1 MASYSDINSIIT
13 TQQRLITDFSGSMT
27 NTTAQSVV
35 AAVNNNLSN
44 MQTSLDAANGS
55 IRTTLTDQQEVQ
67 QILDR
72 ERDRLDERQ
81 MAIEAAYEGQQRMVT
96 LSSSLSEK
104 QKAYN
109 YMIIVIV
116 LMMLVYVG
124 IKMLKSFAFV
134 PDFILDIILIAV
146 LAAGIIYCFY
156 LYVDIRRRSNMDF
169 NQITLAKP
177 VEKSVDE
184 INKEKKDAI
193 KAGDLMK
200 LSSGSS
206 CPWGTT
212 YNEKYK
218 VCIPDAPTGTTK
230 IVIADATKSPVTF
243 SWSDPCPAEKTYD
256 NKTLTCIN
264 ANVNG
269 FANMDVVQPNS
280 AFEYNNYAFYQ

>member
-1 MASYSDINSIIT
+1 
-13 TQQRLITDFSGSMT
+13 
-27 NTTAQSVV
+27 
-35 AAVNNNLSN
+35 
-44 MQTSLDAANGS
+44 
-55 IRTTLTDQQEVQ
+55 
-67 QILDR
+67 
-72 ERDRLDERQ
+72 
-81 MAIEAAYEGQQRMVT
+81 
-96 LSSSLSEK
+96 
-104 QKAYN
+104 
-109 YMIIVIV
+109 
-116 LMMLVYVG
+116 
-124 IKMLKSFAFV
+124 MLKSFAFV

-184 INKEKKDAI
+184 INKDKKDAI

-218 VCIPDAPTGTTK
+218 VCIPDAPTGTSK
-230 IVIADATKSPVTF
+230 IVIADTTKSPVEF
-243 SWSDPCPAEKTYD
+243 RWSDPCETGMRYD
-256 NKTLTCIN
+256 NKSLTC
-264 ANVNG
+264 VEG

-280 AFEYNNYAFYQ
+280 AFEYNNYASYQ